1 MLRRTDS
8 AAFHEI
14 NGLAVWG
21 GESGSLFAE
30 GTIMNWVRGLIHSQ
44 YVGLVRSG
52 VRIKVGTRT
61 DLRIRWTKREERRF
75 ILGQPVVAMIPAGA
89 VRLESG
95 LFRRSKQRW
104 NRWVGRIVLI
114 EHLEA
119 GVVYTVKVHG
129 EEWTLK
135 SPGPVLGAQQPSRP
149 WDVVNVVVDP
159 QVVEL
164 AVAAPCLMKHTE
176 GRIFR

>member
-1 MLRRTDS
+1 
-8 AAFHEI
+8 
-14 NGLAVWG
+14 
-21 GESGSLFAE
+21 
-30 GTIMNWVRGLIHSQ
+30 
-44 YVGLVRSG
+44 
-52 VRIKVGTRT
+52 
-61 DLRIRWTKREERRF
+61 
-75 ILGQPVVAMIPAGA
+75 MIPARA

-95 LFRRSKQRW
+95 MFRRSKQRW

-119 GVVYTVKVHG
+119 EVVYTIKVHG

-135 SPGPVLGAQQPSRP
+135 SLGPVLGAQQLSKA

-164 AVAAPCLMKHTE
+164 SIAAPCLRRLT
-176 GRIFR
+176 